1 MRLAAWLLVLLAAYT
16 HPVVALDC
24 RSVISNYHA
33 YNVKEAAPYSRD
45 NLVYFLHVPRTAG
58 RTFFSCLLKQG
69 TPLARRCPRAYD
81 HIRINFTV
89 PNCHLLSSHD
99 DFSVVQ
105 KLPPNT
111 AVVNQLR
118 HPVDRVL
125 SAYEFAVEVAA
136 RQVKRTRKTSRARSK
151 TTTDTVWPW
160 SYLIPFFSR
169 QMRERVSPQK

>member
-1 MRLAAWLLVLLAAYT
+1 
-16 HPVVALDC
+16 
-24 RSVISNYHA
+24 
-33 YNVKEAAPYSRD
+33 
-45 NLVYFLHVPRTAG
+45 
-58 RTFFSCLLKQG
+58 
-69 TPLARRCPRAYD
+69 
-81 HIRINFTV
+81 V

-118 HPVDRVL
+118 DPVDRVL

-136 RQVKRTRKTSRARSK
+136 RQVKRTKKTSRTRTK

-169 QMRERVSPQK
+169 QMRERVS